1 MFIAYSPIKVV
12 QTPQQTMMK
21 GIHSAGRV
29 RFIIM
34 LDGTS
39 TRT

>member
-1 MFIAYSPIKVV
+1 V

-21 GIHSAGRV
+21 GIHSAGLV

-34 LDGTS
+34 LLGTS
-39 TRT
+39 TIT